1 MRIACFNVENMFSR
15 YRFLDEPWSEKKYEQ
30 YISPSGLATIA
41 SRQGDIL
48 PEATTHEQ
56 RKSTASAILEC
67 QPDVLSVCEVENLQ
81 TLRIFNAQYLRHY
94 FDRIISIDGNDPR
107 GIDVG
112 LLVKRGFSG
121 TVENIRTHVDLA
133 AEPNEFVNRGAAFYA
148 RGNLFSRDCLNV
160 LLKNAGREY
169 SIFVNHFKAQD
180 GKSSSTDKRLRQA
193 REVSDLVNNE
203 PINRKVIVLGDL
215 NIDTRQRDYDNSLD
229 PLVNNS
235 RLAEPWEAE
244 APAQR
249 WTHYYESEDSVSKLD
264 YIFVEQSLNIVDKGI
279 VRAGLAEDC
288 HYTSDPRFPT
298 VQGYGTEASDHC
310 PVWIE
315 V

>member
-1 MRIACFNVENMFSR
+1 MRIASFNVENMFSR
-15 YRFLDEPWSEKKYEQ
+15 YRFLDEPWTDKKYEQ
-30 YISPSGLATIA
+30 YISPSGLASIA

-67 QPDVLSVCEVENLQ
+67 TPDVLAVCEVENLQ
-81 TLRIFNAQYLRHY
+81 TLRIFNAQYLKHY

-112 LLVKRGFSG
+112 FLVRRGFTG
-121 TVENIRTHVDLA
+121 TIENVKTYVDLPS
-133 AEPNEFVNRGAAFYA
+133 EPNEFVNRGAAFYA

-160 LLKNAGREY
+160 VLKDAGKEF

-180 GKSSSTDKRLRQA
+180 GKPASSARRLLQA
-193 REVSDLVNNE
+193 TEVSRIVDGE
-203 PINRKVIVLGDL
+203 PANRKVIVLGDL
-215 NIDTRQRDYDNSLD
+215 NIDTKQNDYDQSLE
-229 PLVNNS
+229 PLVNNG
-235 RLAEPWEAE
+235 RLVEPWDAEPNAN
-244 APAQR
+244 R

-264 YIFVEQSLNIVDKGI
+264 YMFVDSSLAIQNKGI
-279 VRAGLAEDC
+279 IKAGLAEDC
-288 HYTSDPRFPT
+288 HYATDPRYTT

-310 PVWIE
+310 PIWIE